1 MWLVDLKLEQK
12 HGGNDQ
18 FDIVKQINPQQM
30 QKKVTKH
37 KVNADV
43 HDHNLGNTNDI
54 HVPHEQLDNRK
65 LSNKIA
71 VSNLWIFIPSF
82 LNNSK

>member
-37 KVNADV
+37 KV
-43 HDHNLGNTNDI
+43 I
-54 HVPHEQLDNRK
+54 CICFIYRY
-65 LSNKIA
+65 IC
-71 VSNLWIFIPSF
+71 VSLAEFS
-82 LNNSK
+82 L